1 MHEKGLPGTNTTAA
15 PADRLGV
22 FSWCLY
28 DWANSAFSSVIT
40 TFIFATYFTEAV
52 AESTT
57 TGTAQW
63 GRTLGLCG
71 VVIAVL
77 SPIFGAVGDRGGRR
91 KPWLAAFTLLCVAG
105 TSLMWFIA
113 PSPEYAAWGLLLFA
127 TATLGFE
134 FATVFYNAM
143 LPDIVSENYLG
154 RVSGWG
160 WGLGYIGGLVC
171 LVVALLVFVQ
181 AERPPFGL
189 DRQTSEHIRA
199 TSPLV
204 GAWLALFSLPL
215 FLWTADRPSSGLA
228 LSAAVGEG
236 LRTLVKT
243 LRNVRRYKG
252 IVRFLLAHMIYADGL
267 VTLFAFAGIY
277 AAGTFGMDFTEV
289 IWLGIAL
296 NVTAGAGAAVFA
308 WVDDRA
314 GSKTTI
320 AIALA
325 CLFGLGVV
333 AVVVESKQMF
343 WLAGMAVGIFV
354 GPAQAASRS
363 MMARLSP
370 RELQAEMFGLFA
382 LSGKATTFL
391 GPIVLGT
398 VTEMFD
404 SQRAGMASV
413 LCFFLVGLLLLVPVK
428 EPRACSSGVPRR

>member
-1 MHEKGLPGTNTTAA
+1 M
-15 PADRLGV
+15 DRLGV

-28 DWANSAFSSVIT
+28 DWANSSFSSVVT

-52 AESTT
+52 AESSTA
-57 TGTAQW
+57 GTALW
-63 GRTLGLCG
+63 GRTLGICG
-71 VVIAVL
+71 LVIAVL
-77 SPIFGAVGDRGGRR
+77 SPVFGAVGDRGGRR
-91 KPWLAAFTLLCVAG
+91 KPWLAVFTLLCAAS
-105 TSLMWFIA
+105 TSLLWFIA
-113 PSPEYAAWGLLLFA
+113 PAPGFAPWALLLFA
-127 TATLGFE
+127 AATLGFE
-134 FATVFYNAM
+134 FAMVFYNAM
-143 LPDIVSENYLG
+143 LPDIVSEDYLG

-160 WGLGYIGGLVC
+160 WGLGYAGGLFC
-171 LVVALLVFVQ
+171 LVIALLVFVQ
-181 AERPPFGL
+181 VEQPPFGL

-204 GAWLALFSLPL
+204 GVWYALFSLPL
-215 FLWTADRPSSGLA
+215 FLWTVDRPASGLTA
-228 LSAAVGEG
+228 RAAVGEG
-236 LRTLVKT
+236 LRTLLKT
-243 LRNVRRYKG
+243 LRQVRRYSS
-252 IVRFLLAHMIYADGL
+252 IVRFLVAHMIYADGL

-277 AAGTFGMDFTEV
+277 AAGTFGMEFTEV

-296 NVTAGAGAAVFA
+296 NVTAGAGAALFA
-308 WVDDRA
+308 WVDDKA

-325 CLFGLGVV
+325 CLFALGVV

-343 WLAGMAVGIFV
+343 WLAGMAVGVFV

-363 MMARLSP
+363 MMARLAP

-398 VTEMFD
+398 VTEMFN

-413 LCFFLVGLLLLVPVK
+413 LCFFLVGLLLLIPVK
-428 EPRACSSGVPRR
+428 EPAHAAGPIVTG

>member
-1 MHEKGLPGTNTTAA
+1 MGI
-15 PADRLGV
+15 

-28 DWANSAFSSVIT
+28 DWANSAFSTVVT

-52 AESTT
+52 AESSTA
-57 TGTAQW
+57 GTAQW

-71 VVIAVL
+71 IVIAVF

-91 KPWLAAFTLLCVAG
+91 KPWLAVFTLLCVAG
-105 TSLMWFIA
+105 TSLMWFVA
-113 PSPEYAAWGLLLFA
+113 PSPEYAVWGLALFA
-127 TATLGFE
+127 ISTLGFE

-143 LPDIVSENYLG
+143 LPDIVSEDYLG

-160 WGLGYIGGLVC
+160 WGLGYVGGLVC
-171 LVVALLVFVQ
+171 LVVALFVFVQ
-181 AERPPFGL
+181 AEQPPFGL
-189 DRQTSEHIRA
+189 DRGTSEHIRA
-199 TSPLV
+199 TTPLV
-204 GAWLALFSLPL
+204 GLWFALFSLPL
-215 FLWTADRPSSGLA
+215 FLWTADRPSSGVPFT
-228 LSAAVGEG
+228 AAVGEG
-236 LRTLVKT
+236 LRTLNKT
-243 LRNVRRYKG
+243 LRNVRRYKS

-277 AAGTFGMDFTEV
+277 AAGTFGMEFTEV

-296 NVTAGAGAAVFA
+296 NVTAGAGSALFA
-308 WVDDRA
+308 WVDDKA

-325 CLFGLGVV
+325 CLFGIGVV

-343 WLAGMAVGIFV
+343 WVAGMAVGVFV

-413 LCFFLVGLLLLVPVK
+413 LVFFLVGLLLLLPVQ
-428 EPRACSSGVPRR
+428 EPRAGLQGGTLSE